1 MFKGNAISTVY
12 SGHYFYIAKLQQ
24 YGLAVM
30 SEDDF
35 KEFKNRPVK
44 IGGATSTGED
54 DDEESSESEG
64 AAFQYAYDFSAHA
77 DIWAFLTS
85 IGITSWKYDLAQTD
99 GSFTATTIS
108 EPDIKKLITYT
119 DDSTY
124 KERRDD
130 VTGDEKTIRQIQNS
144 PYGCIYGINS
154 LGSTLG
160 TSSAVRI
167 YFHKRHNERKD
178 RVPAFKSSTLFAAH
192 PRRHSGARYAHKQ
205 SKGNSTTANEHAG
218 DVGYVNITEQDYASM
233 VAAPLKLIYNHNIG
247 VWETGGAFLVSLL
260 EDVDGAEIIASDL
273 DTGNLENREPKD
285 FYGAQRVNDM
295 SNFTTG
301 LAAPVQVQN
310 KNPHAF
316 GPNFIRT
323 GHTTNDDGDF
333 NKQYRVEKIRVVNRS
348 ANNFTRGEVA
358 IAHPI
363 DGENILVK
371 LGESVVEVRP
381 PAWEGHW
388 EFGKFLASSDDWFRT
403 FNGEIIK
410 ESEMPEFIWR
420 KIYAATTETRSLAN
434 GYFQDT
440 IFNQTGDGIPGGN
453 LTGHDHAWGG
463 TPDAQKTHV
472 GRVNTAIGVGSST
485 NVALDSIEYRDI
497 PVFWGP
503 VFPLGYK
510 KSKVTMGEKSYP
522 TEQLPA
528 EIATLGTRADDG
540 SPIYDYDKVL
550 KAINIGS
557 ASDLRSARFDLLTL
571 NEPQASGLSLT
582 PSNENQIQFSFLSA
596 ELYGHKD
603 ENTEIIDAISNNS
616 QKRGRNFYA
625 NIANHTGYPKGTD
638 LFGGHSFTTL
648 AGTVQEAYGHLY
660 NDAPTDYAGP
670 KYDAYVTKEAAFYK
684 PNGSYVFFG
693 DDGPFLGAG
702 AVGLTAA
709 RRGLFKRG
717 GFDLNVDT
725 SQTFGTQG
733 VFYGGGGLQGPQ
745 VTILGGMFAWSSDP
759 GGRVISG
766 TTVVWGSAS
775 DSIYSFGTGAAH
787 VDVWDGWPR
796 EDTAWLPQYATPIH
810 FNANAEAAETEEKTV
825 PTWTGTEY
833 EDYTINVYP
842 ITLDIDYRIPTYGN
856 KVDYTPDNSDSV
868 LKKWKYGEG
877 KDGQSVEEDDKIYT
891 STVLRPEAYWNA
903 TFHRRGK
910 VLTGYGYFWDKT
922 LIGVD
927 KASKSIITAGT
938 DYEVDDILA
947 GDKGVLIKVTAVDS
961 DGGITGFDI
970 AKSKD
975 TNNTTFSKKRTLV
988 HPVDGDLNWDEIGE
1002 GFEPNNFPV
1011 SMTLDSQGDGAV
1023 IQFANGLVQSR
1034 PMCDHPP
1041 QRRSSMTRVS
1051 LPSTNGQRRVYG
1063 TRSVSISVED
1073 NGQDN
1078 LQNEVTESYTYK
1090 RPGYY
1095 EVFTYCHNDI
1105 GIALH
1110 EDPDATTGYQMHN
1123 YITVTFS

>member
-1 MFKGNAISTVY
+1 MFEGNAVSTID
-12 SGHYFYIAKLQQ
+12 SGHYFYIAPLQK

-30 SEDDF
+30 SEKDF
-35 KEFKNRPVK
+35 KVFKNAPIK
-44 IGGATSTGED
+44 LGAKN
-54 DDEESSESEG
+54 EEG
-64 AAFQYAYDFSAHA
+64 QYAIDFTLYSN
-77 DIWAFLTS
+77 IWGMITDL
-85 IGITSWKYDLAQTD
+85 IGTTPTWKYDLAQTD
-99 GSFTATTIS
+99 GSFTAITIS
-108 EPDIKKLITYT
+108 EQDIKNLIEYT
-119 DDSTY
+119 NESTY
-124 KERRDD
+124 QERRDD
-130 VTGDEKTIRQIQNS
+130 VTGDEKLIRKIQNS
-144 PYGCIYGINS
+144 TYGCIYANIGGES
-154 LGSTLG
+154 KLG
-160 TSSAVRI
+160 TEKSVRI

-178 RVPAFKSSTLFAAH
+178 RVPAFKSSTLFASH

-205 SKGNSTTANEHAG
+205 SKKNAKTPNEHAA
-218 DVGYVNITEQDYASM
+218 DVGYVNITEEDYSSM
-233 VAAPLKLIYNHNIG
+233 VAAPLKLIYNHNLG
-247 VWETGGAFLVSLL
+247 VWETGGAFLVTIL
-260 EDVDGAEIIASDL
+260 EDIDGAEIVASDL
-273 DTGNLENREPKD
+273 DTGNLENRNPDE
-285 FYGAQRVNDM
+285 FYGSQRENDM

-323 GHTTNDDGDF
+323 GHSTNEEDGSWS
-333 NKQYRVEKIRVVNRS
+333 NEYRVEKIRVVNRS
-348 ANNFTRGEVA
+348 ANLFTRGEVA
-358 IAHPI
+358 IAHSI

-371 LGESVVEVRP
+371 LGESVVQERP

-403 FNGEIIK
+403 FNGDIIK
-410 ESEMPEFIWR
+410 ETELPEFIWR
-420 KIYAATTETRSLAN
+420 KIYSATTETRSLAN

-440 IFNQTGDGIPGGN
+440 IFNQTGNGIPGGN
-453 LTGHDHAWGG
+453 LNGHEHAWGG

-472 GRVNTAIGVGSST
+472 GRVNTAIGIGDST

-510 KSKVTMGEKSYP
+510 KSKVTIDGKSYP

-557 ASDLRSARFDLLTL
+557 LSDLQTARFSLLTL
-571 NEPQASGLSLT
+571 PNSTPQTAGLSLT
-582 PSNENQIQFSFLSA
+582 PSNENQIQFSFLTG

-603 ENTEIIDAISNNS
+603 QNTEIIDAITNNS

-638 LFGGHSFTTL
+638 LFGGHSFSTI
-648 AGTVQEAYGHLY
+648 AGTVEEAYGHLY
-660 NDAPTDYAGP
+660 NDAPAGYAGP
-670 KYDAYVTKEAAFYK
+670 KYDAYVTKEAPFYK

-693 DDGPFLGAG
+693 DDGPFFGAG

-709 RRGLFKRG
+709 RRKLYKKG

-745 VTILGGMFAWSSDP
+745 VTILGAMFAWSSDP

-775 DSIYSFGTGAAH
+775 DSIYSFGTGAVH
-787 VDVWDGWPR
+787 IDVWDGWPR
-796 EDTAWLPQYATPIH
+796 EDTAWLPQYATPLH
-810 FNANAEAAETEEKTV
+810 FNADATDPTTEEKTV
-825 PTWTGTEY
+825 PTWNGTEY
-833 EDYTINVYP
+833 VDTTINVHP
-842 ITLDIDYRIPTYGN
+842 IELDIDYRVPTYGN

-868 LKKWKYGEG
+868 LKKWKYNSGN
-877 KDGQSVEEDDKIYT
+877 DGNSVAENDKIYS

-903 TFHRRGK
+903 SFHRRGK
-910 VLTGYGYFWDKT
+910 LLTGYGYFWDK
-922 LIGVD
+922 LVIGVD
-927 KASKSIITAGT
+927 KASKIVVTAGT
-938 DYEVDDILA
+938 DYTVDDILA
-947 GDKGVLIKVTAVDS
+947 GDRGVLIKVTEVDD
-961 DGGITGFDI
+961 DGGIVSFDI

-975 TNNTTFSKKRTLV
+975 TNTTTFSKKRTLT
-988 HPVDGDLNWDEIGE
+988 HPVDGDSDWDEIGE

-1011 SMTLDSQGDGAV
+1011 VMTLDSEGDGAV
-1023 IQFANGLVQSR
+1023 ISFLNGLVQSR

-1051 LPSTNGQRRVYG
+1051 LPSTSGQRRVYG

-1090 RPGYY
+1090 HPGYY
-1095 EVFTYCHNDI
+1095 EVFSYCHNDI

-1110 EDPDATTGYQMHN
+1110 EDPDSTTGYQMHN